1 MAFNL
6 TNHELRVSSQ
16 NFYPG
21 RYNFKKEKTK
31 KTKQKTE
38 MVDYWCNGY
47 ACRWRAI
54 KRYHVEVSIE
64 DLQVE
69 ARSTG
74 G

>member
-1 MAFNL
+1 
-6 TNHELRVSSQ
+6 
-16 NFYPG
+16 
-21 RYNFKKEKTK
+21 
-31 KTKQKTE
+31 
-38 MVDYWCNGY
+38 MVDYWSNGY

-69 ARSTG
+69 VRSTG

>member
-1 MAFNL
+1 
-6 TNHELRVSSQ
+6 
-16 NFYPG
+16 
-21 RYNFKKEKTK
+21 
-31 KTKQKTE
+31 
-38 MVDYWCNGY
+38 MVDDWCNGY
-47 ACRWRAI
+47 AWRWRAI